1 MPQKQILSQLKMK
14 LNNKFKYFKSELD
27 RAKLDSESKI
37 QSTISMPSSPGK
49 ILILFFM
56 YYLIILM
63 Y

>member
-14 LNNKFKYFKSELD
+14 SNNKFKYFKSELD
-27 RAKLDSESKI
+27 RAKLDSKSKI
-37 QSTISMPSSPGK
+37 QSTISMPSFPGK

>member
-14 LNNKFKYFKSELD
+14 SNNKFKYFKSELD
-27 RAKLDSESKI
+27 RAKLDSKSKI
-37 QSTISMPSSPGK
+37 QSTISMPSFPDK

-63 Y
+63 C